1 MMHIS
6 VQYAGEDAV
15 NADERSR
22 IHTRGSDTGT
32 FYNSHF
38 IDERPVTHEDG
49 SYDFTEAYVEAL
61 RKFLKEEPR
70 AAEGKGLRISII
82 A

>member
-1 MMHIS
+1 MHIS
-6 VQYAGEDAV
+6 VQYAGEDAE

-22 IHTRGSDTGT
+22 IHTSGRDTGT

-38 IDERPVTHEDG
+38 FNEPPVTHEDG
-49 SYDFTEAYVEAL
+49 SYDFTEAYLEGL
-61 RKFLKEEPR
+61 RRFFIEEPR
-70 AAEGKGLRISII
+70 AAEGKSFRISIS